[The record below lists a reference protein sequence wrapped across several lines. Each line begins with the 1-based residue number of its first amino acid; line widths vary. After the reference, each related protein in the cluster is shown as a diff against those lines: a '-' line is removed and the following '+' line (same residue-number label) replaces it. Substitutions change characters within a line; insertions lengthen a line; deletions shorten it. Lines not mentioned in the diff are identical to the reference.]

1 MPEALAGTLMP
12 MPVAAMVLA
21 AGASRRLGQPKQ
33 LLRHAGETLL
43 NRAVRLANEA
53 GAEPV
58 LAVLGAHA
66 ARIQAAVPL
75 QKAITVFNTQ
85 WEMGMA
91 TSIHAGLHA
100 LDEIAP
106 GVAGVM
112 ILSCDQPRL
121 GAAHLRALIESFVA
135 QAGSAIVASAY
146 AGIHGV
152 PAVFPRLVF
161 QELFALR
168 GDQGARALLL
178 RPPCPLI
185 ALPFAGGEVDID
197 EPGDLVYLE

>member
-1 MPEALAGTLMP
+1 MPEAPAGTLLP

-21 AGASRRLGQPKQ
+21 AGASRRLAQPKQ
-33 LLRHAGETLL
+33 LLRHEGETLL

-58 LAVLGAHA
+58 LVVLGADA
-66 ARIQAAVPL
+66 ERIQAAVAL
-75 QKAITVFNTQ
+75 HKTITVFNTQ

-100 LDEIAP
+100 LQEIAP
-106 GVAGVM
+106 GVAGVL

-121 GAAHLRALIESFVA
+121 RAAHLRVLIESFAANLEPV
-135 QAGSAIVASAY
+135 IVASAY
-146 AGIHGV
+146 AGVHGV

-161 QELFALR
+161 EELFALR

-185 ALPFAGGEVDID
+185 ALPFEGGEVDID